1 MCWRWWLALS
11 PRPPTD
17 RACCMWGEM
26 ASSSGRCLSGGS
38 TPLPHTAG
46 SWPCWTA
53 IVRAGTC
60 MVTPL
65 GAAMHETRK
74 WAMGGVNVAGGTWGM
89 DHTSA
94 LYKAA
99 WRCVACGAFYSSPPL
114 TGTSMTTVV
123 STAEST
129 VDISTPTLHMNFVL
143 SFSWVVHASGRLP
156 HTRARRG
163 PLDLS
168 RQGGGTPMRPRIRGC
183 GMGVNMMTRKDCL
196 SSDMHL

>member
-1 MCWRWWLALS
+1 M
-11 PRPPTD
+11 
-17 RACCMWGEM
+17 GN
-26 ASSSGRCLSGGS
+26 GG
-38 TPLPHTAG
+38 A
-46 SWPCWTA
+46 
-53 IVRAGTC
+53 
-60 MVTPL
+60 
-65 GAAMHETRK
+65 
-74 WAMGGVNVAGGTWGM
+74 NVAGGTWGM

-94 LYKAA
+94 LCKAA

-129 VDISTPTLHMNFVL
+129 VDISTPTSHMNFVL

-168 RQGGGTPMRPRIRGC
+168 RQGGGGTHASENTWVWHGC
-183 GMGVNMMTRKDCL
+183 KHDDEEGL
-196 SSDMHL
+196 FE

>member
-1 MCWRWWLALS
+1 MPPAVRRHYRTPPVRGRVGPLSFGPARAWSPPLA
-11 PRPPTD
+11 R
-17 RACCMWGEM
+17 RCMKRGSGQWG
-26 ASSSGRCLSGGS
+26 A
-38 TPLPHTAG
+38 
-46 SWPCWTA
+46 
-53 IVRAGTC
+53 
-60 MVTPL
+60 
-65 GAAMHETRK
+65 
-74 WAMGGVNVAGGTWGM
+74 NVAGGTWGM

-94 LYKAA
+94 LCKAA

-114 TGTSMTTVV
+114 TGTSMTTAVV

-143 SFSWVVHASGRLP
+143 SFSWVVHASGWLP

-196 SSDMHL
+196 STCSDMHL